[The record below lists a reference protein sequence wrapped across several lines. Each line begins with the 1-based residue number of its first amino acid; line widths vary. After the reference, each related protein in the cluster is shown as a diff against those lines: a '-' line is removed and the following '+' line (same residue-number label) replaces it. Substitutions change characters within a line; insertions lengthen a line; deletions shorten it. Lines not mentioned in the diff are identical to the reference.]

1 MAALNQVALLAGG
14 CQQSCAVPVIGHA
27 NFIAYCSTAAIY
39 MYTPITTTKT
49 ASASTPAAT
58 EKEKFYIYP
67 LTRIFAN
74 GVVGAIHSFH
84 FNEEYMACVTSTAK
98 TVVWRLADG
107 ENLNKKRVPSAVS
120 DFFQREGGPSVV
132 RVAGKHH
139 ILYGTRTG
147 WVVSVNMNDGT
158 TTHQLRLCM
167 KNQGVAP
174 VTVPTL
180 TPTPTPTPTLTPTP
194 TPTPTPATL
203 PSNHD
208 SSGDA
213 HVGSVTFIDVSAS
226 RPDTV
231 VVGTS
236 EGGFFVLSIH
246 PANGIRQNAS
256 LRPFPAPTLAEESHT
271 TNDAT
276 KGNGTVTDNGWLPL
290 TTMAFDPSNPNFVA
304 IGSRD
309 GALALVDIASS
320 TIVQNFAVQK
330 TPVMSISGLAGQA
343 GTFVTADGE
352 SSKLEVWSAKS
363 RTAVAAWHPIAGS
376 AVFGVA
382 AFGPEH
388 ILIALR
394 NGSVAVFNT
403 RTQQIEM
410 RTEAGHTD
418 VMHTCRYAHHE
429 KDYLATT
436 SKDGTIRVWNTKQLI
451 LQHTIDVGRVI
462 VHSVDWSLTG
472 KYIAAGLSTGEVVC
486 YYVGTQRKHWRVSVA
501 AVSAVNCV
509 AWNSS
514 ESGGYIAASHCGGL
528 AVYFLTRRQ
537 NCASLQD
544 SFPCLWHRI

>member
-376 AVFGVA
+376 AV
-382 AFGPEH
+382 
-388 ILIALR
+388 
-394 NGSVAVFNT
+394 
-403 RTQQIEM
+403 
-410 RTEAGHTD
+410 
-418 VMHTCRYAHHE
+418 
-429 KDYLATT
+429 
-436 SKDGTIRVWNTKQLI
+436 
-451 LQHTIDVGRVI
+451 
-462 VHSVDWSLTG
+462 
-472 KYIAAGLSTGEVVC
+472 
-486 YYVGTQRKHWRVSVA
+486 
-501 AVSAVNCV
+501 
-509 AWNSS
+509 
-514 ESGGYIAASHCGGL
+514 
-528 AVYFLTRRQ
+528 
-537 NCASLQD
+537 
-544 SFPCLWHRI
+544 